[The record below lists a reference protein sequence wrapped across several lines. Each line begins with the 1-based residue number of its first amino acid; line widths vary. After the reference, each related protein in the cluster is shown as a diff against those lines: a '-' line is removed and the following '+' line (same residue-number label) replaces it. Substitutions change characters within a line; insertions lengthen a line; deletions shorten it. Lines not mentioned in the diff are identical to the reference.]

1 MDITLTNV
9 RARIATDD
17 ELIRNDGG
25 TQSVPA
31 GRVILEIPG
40 GFQAVMSRERFE
52 DVAGGDVK
60 LDPDTYTYF
69 VEGEDGPDTPYDPTP
84 RYGDLDP
91 RFTPGSQPVVGTA
104 EGGTGTPD
112 PANADATPPEGEE
125 YDDFPADGTIA
136 EVEEWVGDDAGRAR
150 HALAVEQGKGDK
162 ARSTLVEKLEAQ
174 VAAHDE
180 EQASVGNP
188 DGQEGPGAG

>member
-25 TQSVPA
+25 SQSVPA
-31 GRVILEIPG
+31 GRVIVEIPG
-40 GFQAVMSRERFE
+40 GFQFVMSRERFE
-52 DVAGGDVK
+52 DVAGDGVK
-60 LDPDTYTYF
+60 LDPDTYTYRAD
-69 VEGEDGPDTPYDPTP
+69 GDDEDEVPYDPTP
-84 RYGDLDP
+84 RYGDQDP

-112 PANADATPPEGEE
+112 PANADAVAPDGEE
-125 YDDFPADGTIA
+125 YDDFPEDGTIA
-136 EVEEWVGDDAGRAR
+136 DVEEWVGDDAGRAGY
-150 HALAVEQGKGDK
+150 ALSREQAKGDK
-162 ARSTLVEKLEAQ
+162 ARSTLVEKLEGQ
-174 VAAHDE
+174 VAAHQE